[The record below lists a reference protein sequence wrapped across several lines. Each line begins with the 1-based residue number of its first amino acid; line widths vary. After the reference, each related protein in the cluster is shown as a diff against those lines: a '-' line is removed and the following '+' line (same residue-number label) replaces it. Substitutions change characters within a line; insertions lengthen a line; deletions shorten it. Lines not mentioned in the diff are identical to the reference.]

1 MMNDSYLQMHSQTQ
15 QLVINLTDKL
25 EKKSYSRGT
34 AK

>member
-1 MMNDSYLQMHSQTQ
+1 MMIDSYLQMHSQTQ
-15 QLVINLTDKL
+15 RLVINLTDRL